1 MSDYDDIIDY
11 YSRLAMQNP
20 GKCVYHAPMK
30 PLSPAAEA
38 VLNSCRDADVTDA
51 ASIAAV
57 LRAAVILISTDEKL
71 THLDNEAHYAI
82 GCALY
87 PLLSI
92 AEELESL

>member
-1 MSDYDDIIDY
+1 MTE
-11 YSRLAMQNP
+11 
-20 GKCVYHAPMK
+20 
-30 PLSPAAEA
+30 LSPAAQA
-38 VLNSCRDADVTDA
+38 VLDAYRDADIDDE
-51 ASIAAV
+51 ASVAAV

-82 GCALY
+82 GYALY